1 MSGFLM
7 VVFLLIIP
15 ILWSKM
21 SSLQRQVDDL
31 KSEVERL
38 QNSTPGVGN
47 TFTMNSSSSV
57 HNASSFSHPVDGD
70 SLNSMS
76 TIHTMNTSDHGSQD
90 RDLDRELLDMLRRG
104 NKIQAIKRLREARN
118 FSLKEAKDYVEALD
132 R

>member
-7 VVFLLIIP
+7 VVFLLMIP

-38 QNSTPGVGN
+38 QNSTPGVAN
-47 TFTMNSSSSV
+47 SFTMNSSSSV
-57 HNASSFSHPVDGD
+57 HNTSPFSRPVAGD
-70 SLNSMS
+70 SMNAVS

-90 RDLDRELLDMLRRG
+90 LDLDRELLDMLRRG

-118 FSLKEAKDYVEALD
+118 LSLKEAKDYVEALD

>member
-1 MSGFLM
+1 MM
-7 VVFLLIIP
+7 VVFLLMIP

-38 QNSTPGVGN
+38 QNSTPGVAN
-47 TFTMNSSSSV
+47 SFTMNSSSSV
-57 HNASSFSHPVDGD
+57 RNTSPFSRPVAGD
-70 SLNSMS
+70 SMNAVS

-90 RDLDRELLDMLRRG
+90 LDLDRELLDMLRRG

-118 FSLKEAKDYVEALD
+118 LSLKEAKDYVEALD